1 MEWVPPGH
9 GDVYGALRRSGML
22 DALRERGIRYAML
35 SNADNLG
42 AKLDPRVAAHMAQ
55 ESIPFLMEVVQGTEA
70 DRKGGHVAR
79 RRSDGQLVLRET
91 AQTPP
96 EDEDSFRDFRHWR
109 YYNTNNLW
117 VDLEVLADT
126 LQRSGGVLELPLIV
140 NRKTVDPRD
149 SDSTPVI
156 QLESAMGAAIE
167 SFPGASLLLVP
178 RTRFAPVK
186 TTDDLLVL
194 RSDVYTVSEDM
205 DVEPIPERADN
216 LPYVELDKRFYRIID
231 EFERRFPAGP
241 PSLREAERLVVHG
254 DVTFADGRR
263 RAGRGLARRRRADHA
278 RARDGAREP
287 TRVTGAE
294 DPTAPEAAITIVLAD
309 DHRVVRAGLRM
320 LLDAESDMHV
330 VSEAGDIS
338 LTERRVVAYHPT
350 VLVLDVNMPEGS
362 SIPAIPRILK
372 SAPSTRIVVLTMQTD
387 PQLARDALRAGA
399 TGFVLKEAAEDELI
413 QAVRFAAQGR
423 TYLTPELGARL
434 AAEGPGAAGPPD
446 DLSARELE
454 VLRLIALGHTN
465 SEIAGQLFL
474 SVRTVESH
482 RAHIQQ
488 KTQRASRAELVAYA
502 RDHDLL

>member
-1 MEWVPPGH
+1 
-9 GDVYGALRRSGML
+9 
-22 DALRERGIRYAML
+22 
-35 SNADNLG
+35 
-42 AKLDPRVAAHMAQ
+42 
-55 ESIPFLMEVVQGTEA
+55 
-70 DRKGGHVAR
+70 
-79 RRSDGQLVLRET
+79 
-91 AQTPP
+91 
-96 EDEDSFRDFRHWR
+96 
-109 YYNTNNLW
+109 
-117 VDLEVLADT
+117 
-126 LQRSGGVLELPLIV
+126 
-140 NRKTVDPRD
+140 
-149 SDSTPVI
+149 
-156 QLESAMGAAIE
+156 
-167 SFPGASLLLVP
+167 
-178 RTRFAPVK
+178 
-186 TTDDLLVL
+186 
-194 RSDVYTVSEDM
+194 
-205 DVEPIPERADN
+205 
-216 LPYVELDKRFYRIID
+216 
-231 EFERRFPAGP
+231 
-241 PSLREAERLVVHG
+241 
-254 DVTFADGRR
+254 
-263 RAGRGLARRRRADHA
+263 
-278 RARDGAREP
+278 
-287 TRVTGAE
+287 VTGAE
-294 DPTAPEAAITIVLAD
+294 DSTAPEGAITIVLAD

-338 LTERRVVAYHPT
+338 LAERRVVAYHPT
-350 VLVLDVNMPEGS
+350 ILVLDVNMPEGS

-423 TYLTPELGARL
+423 TYLNPELGARL
-434 AAEGPGAAGPPD
+434 AVERPGAAGPPD